1 MTIVGVP
8 MRLSTAIASVFEDAE
23 GSSYIDKILR
33 AARAHLDM
41 DVAFVAELQGEKW
54 VLRHLDARCPAR
66 LYPGQVI
73 PQDSR
78 YVQEV
83 ITGHLSTLVPNAP
96 RHTAHAAVS
105 DPDPP
110 LGAHVSVPIWRADG
124 TLYGTL
130 CCLRYQADPTLGA
143 RDTGMLKTLSE
154 LMAHRLDQ
162 ERTAW
167 QRAQDKAARIDAA
180 IMDKQ
185 PRIVYQ
191 PIYDMETGAVAGMEC
206 LSRFYKGQRA
216 TPAEW
221 FRDAVDA
228 GLGPSLEQWA
238 MEKALAGLPQMPQHV
253 FFAINGSPEF
263 ISSGL
268 LEATLDGQDL
278 TRIVLEVTERAALA
292 DDHPV
297 LDHLQPLR
305 QRGLRIALDNAGAGH
320 ASMRDILHLR
330 PDQIKLDISL
340 VHDIDRDASHRAL
353 AAALCTFAHDIG
365 SDVVAEGVETMA
377 ELQVLQGMGVDRV
390 QGYLLGHPV
399 PLDDAVGLA
408 RGAIRQPFAPRAG
421 GEVAA
426 RRMAG

>member
-1 MTIVGVP
+1 
-8 MRLSTAIASVFEDAE
+8 MRLSTAIASIFQDVE
-23 GSSYIDKILR
+23 GNTYIDKVLR
-33 AARAHLDM
+33 AARTHLDM
-41 DVAFVAELQGEKW
+41 DVAFVAEFQGDKR
-54 VLRHLDARCPAR
+54 VLRHLDARYPAP

-73 PQDSR
+73 PPDSR
-78 YVQEV
+78 YVQDV
-83 ITGHLSTLVPNAP
+83 MTGHLSTLVANASQ
-96 RHTAHAAVS
+96 TATRAS
-105 DPDPP
+105 PTDPGPP
-110 LGAHVSVPIWRADG
+110 LGAHISVPIWLADG

-130 CCLRYQADPTLGA
+130 CCLRYQADPTLGE

-154 LMAHRLDQ
+154 LVAHRLDQ

-167 QRAQDKAARIDAA
+167 QRVQDKAARIDAA

-191 PIYDMETGAVAGMEC
+191 PIYDVDTGTVAGVEC

-221 FRDAVDA
+221 FKEAVDA

-238 MEKALAGLPQMPQHV
+238 MEKALAGMPQMPSHV
-253 FFAINGSPEF
+253 FFAINGSREF

-268 LEATLDGQDL
+268 LEPTLEGHDL
-278 TRIVLEVTERAALA
+278 TRVVLEVTERAAVA
-292 DDHPV
+292 DDTTV

-340 VHDIDRDASHRAL
+340 VHDIDQDASHRAL
-353 AAALCTFAHDIG
+353 AAALSTFAHDIG
-365 SDVVAEGVETMA
+365 SDVVAEGVETLA
-377 ELQVLQGMGVDRV
+377 ELRVLQGMGVDRV
-390 QGYLLGHPV
+390 QGYLLSHPV

-408 RGAIRQPFAPRAG
+408 HAPRRNFEQG
-421 GEVAA
+421 TGESPAVA
-426 RRMAG
+426 RRMAC